1 MSIVINTIKI
11 RFLSPQNRKKE
22 NPDELDL
29 EIFGH
34 WQTEVYIPPP
44 AVNVSLFTSIY

>member
-1 MSIVINTIKI
+1 VSIVLNTKKI
-11 RFLSPQNRKKE
+11 LFLSPQNRKKE

-44 AVNVSLFTSIY
+44 AVNVSFFK